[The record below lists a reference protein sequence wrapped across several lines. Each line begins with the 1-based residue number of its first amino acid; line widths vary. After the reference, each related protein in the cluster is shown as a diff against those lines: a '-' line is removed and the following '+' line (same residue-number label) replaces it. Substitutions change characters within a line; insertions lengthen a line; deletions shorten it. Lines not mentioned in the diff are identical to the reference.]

1 MIITELLERNAKFYP
16 DEVSLVE
23 INPANRPGDDV
34 TWKEFS
40 LIETARSDKYRREMT
55 WRDFNVKA
63 NNFANLLLSR
73 GLKKGDKVAILL
85 MNCIEWLPL
94 YFGALKAGALAV
106 PMNYRYTADEIAY
119 CADLADADVL
129 VFGQDF
135 TERVRTVLDKLK
147 KKVKYFFYVGNDVP
161 EFAENCKKMSS
172 Y

>member
-1 MIITELLERNAKFYP
+1 MQFEKK
-16 DEVSLVE
+16 
-23 INPANRPGDDV
+23 ANR
-34 TWKEFS
+34 
-40 LIETARSDKYRREMT
+40 
-55 WRDFNVKA
+55 
-63 NNFANLLLSR
+63 FANLLLTR
-73 GLKKGDKVAILL
+73 GIGKGDKVAILL

-147 KKVKYFFYVGNDVP
+147 KKVRYFFYVGEDVP

-172 Y
+172 YCSSLPPAVELDEVRGSYGTYVLSEHLSSATIKV